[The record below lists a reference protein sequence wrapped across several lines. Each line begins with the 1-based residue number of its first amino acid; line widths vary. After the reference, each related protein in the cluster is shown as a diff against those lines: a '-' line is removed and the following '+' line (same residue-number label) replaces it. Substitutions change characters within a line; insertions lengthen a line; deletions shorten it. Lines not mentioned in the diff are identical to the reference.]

1 MSLSVK
7 RLMRDYKYVKNENLE
22 EQGLYCIMNE
32 ENIYEIKAM
41 VVGPK
46 DTPYEGGFYFFLLKF
61 SKEYPHKPPSITF
74 HTLDNRVRFN
84 PNYYKCGKVCLSI
97 LGTWAGPGWTSCM
110 NLNTILLIL
119 QTRLNEMPIQN
130 EPGYENNKGKNA
142 KDYNEVL
149 KWYNLEV
156 AVAKVKNELP
166 PGFKDFKPYV
176 IKEFE
181 NNKKYY
187 TNYLNKIKENE
198 GRKIKSRFF
207 SIEALLKPKTLLEQL
222 GLENKIEKE
231 PKKISKKTK
240 ACGCQPSVR
249 KVPKEKA
256 SSFEIGTIKI
266 SETTGKEYVVTLRKD
281 NRKYWKRKN

>member
-97 LGTWAGPGWTSCM
+97 LGTWDGPKWTVCM
-110 NLNTILLIL
+110 TLTTVLCSIQSLMS
-119 QTRLNEMPIQN
+119 EMPYRN
-130 EPGYENNKGKNA
+130 EPGHDNDSVDKCTEYNKCITYHNFRISIINMLEKPTPGYEEFLPIMEKIFV
-142 KDYNEVL
+142 KDYPMHKKLITKLRKKMQGKSIVAPSPFTNMKADCDYSTLEKKMDNLYNKLSPIYGAEISNEND
-149 KWYNLEV
+149 KETNKQDKDDKPQMSNLM
-156 AVAKVKNELP
+156 
-166 PGFKDFKPYV
+166 
-176 IKEFE
+176 
-181 NNKKYY
+181 
-187 TNYLNKIKENE
+187 
-198 GRKIKSRFF
+198 
-207 SIEALLKPKTLLEQL
+207 
-222 GLENKIEKE
+222 
-231 PKKISKKTK
+231 KKILAQKT
-240 ACGCQPSVR
+240 ALFG
-249 KVPKEKA
+249 
-256 SSFEIGTIKI
+256 
-266 SETTGKEYVVTLRKD
+266 
-281 NRKYWKRKN
+281 